1 MLLIS
6 RLLEGLGATI
16 LVVLAPAA
24 IAMWFSREKV
34 GTAMG
39 IWTTAG
45 PVAAIIA
52 LMVAPLL
59 APVIGWR
66 GVWWVTAAISVAL
79 MVVYW
84 LLVRSPPRLA
94 AADLPDKDGNLPVA
108 ALAWRKAL
116 DNRDIWLLG
125 LAFLIFTLVVMPFLT
140 YYVTFLAS
148 FHGYTVARA
157 GLIFSLAALATIPS
171 ALLSG
176 WLSDF
181 LGTRKWMAIIAFIIL
196 GPLFVMLFQVS
207 GWMIIVFA
215 VLLNIVGISIPVS
228 LLAAV
233 PDTMHDVRL
242 VGLGMSVT
250 LIGQNLGLIIGPPLF
265 GGLVERTSWE
275 VATFVFAPL
284 CLLGALVILLTRKMP

>member
-1 MLLIS
+1 MIEIDNKVSVNRYSWVILAVVYMISMAGHLTFNKVPPLMLDIIDEFVVTLGQAGWLMSMLGLTGLLMALPAGIILQRRGLRFTGIVALGLVAAGAAFGALSGSFPMLLIS

-125 LAFLIFTLVVMPFLT
+125 LAFLIFTLVD
-140 YYVTFLAS
+140 A
-148 FHGYTVARA
+148 
-157 GLIFSLAALATIPS
+157 IPY
-171 ALLSG
+171 LLRDIPCLFP
-176 WLSDF
+176 WLY
-181 LGTRKWMAIIAFIIL
+181 R
-196 GPLFVMLFQVS
+196 
-207 GWMIIVFA
+207 
-215 VLLNIVGISIPVS
+215 
-228 LLAAV
+228 
-233 PDTMHDVRL
+233 
-242 VGLGMSVT
+242 
-250 LIGQNLGLIIGPPLF
+250 GQGRVDI
-265 GGLVERTSWE
+265 
-275 VATFVFAPL
+275 
-284 CLLGALVILLTRKMP
+284 